1 MNRIGR
7 SGRYDPNTS
16 TSLVV
21 RTNLRNIRE
30 MHGFTRDQVIGR
42 IEPPS
47 MTAAMLA
54 KVENGE
60 RSLSVEEL
68 VQLAVAYQVP
78 VQVIVTPW
86 VDVPAF
92 QKPPL
97 AGADYQTS
105 VSSAQAWLIG
115 GAYPPYPHAITRWG
129 SALEGAASSVVFSN
143 PSNLE
148 RLFNSPTPETYAKLI
163 HQAIPEVFSYASNA
177 VAKFKK
183 DVIEWLGFDAFA
195 YYADSTPTTEN
206 WRTPTAFREKL
217 DSITDWTITPQ
228 QIVHFQ
234 HQYEQAMN
242 LAGSIRMGFF
252 TDDNYATVD
261 GLEQY
266 KDAEEKL
273 REEIKVYQSIY
284 LTIAEEHRKR
294 RPGED
299 PLALDVLDPIDPNL

>member
-1 MNRIGR
+1 MHLMRWLSSKRTLLNG
-7 SGRYDPNTS
+7 
-16 TSLVV
+16 LV
-21 RTNLRNIRE
+21 L
-30 MHGFTRDQVIGR
+30 
-42 IEPPS
+42 
-47 MTAAMLA
+47 
-54 KVENGE
+54 
-60 RSLSVEEL
+60 
-68 VQLAVAYQVP
+68 
-78 VQVIVTPW
+78 TP
-86 VDVPAF
+86 
-92 QKPPL
+92 L
-97 AGADYQTS
+97 LTM
-105 VSSAQAWLIG
+105 
-115 GAYPPYPHAITRWG
+115 
-129 SALEGAASSVVFSN
+129 
-143 PSNLE
+143 
-148 RLFNSPTPETYAKLI
+148 PTPL
-163 HQAIPEVFSYASNA
+163 
-177 VAKFKK
+177 
-183 DVIEWLGFDAFA
+183 
-195 YYADSTPTTEN
+195 PTTEN